1 MKTVKSIKS
10 MQKIAAGHKCGG
22 QRIAFVPTMG
32 ALHDGHLALIRRA
45 KKLGDVTV
53 VSIFVNPAQ
62 FGPNEDFS
70 KYPRN
75 YRNDRKRLRDLKVD
89 YIFYP
94 DKDDM
99 YPPDYETYVNLEKM
113 SRVLEGEFRP
123 IHFQGV
129 ATIVTRLFNI
139 VQPDIAVFG
148 QKDYQ
153 QSVIIKKMV
162 RDLNLPVKIVV
173 GKTVREKSG
182 LALSSRNKYFDT
194 EQKERAAV
202 LYKSLMHA
210 KDMIRNGQ
218 RNASKV
224 KRSMRLMIDKI
235 PGTKVDYIAIT
246 DDERLE
252 PLKKLSGKF
261 TISLAVWLDEVRLI
275 DNISVSLGDER

>member
-10 MQKIAAGHKCGG
+10 MQKIAGRLKCEGKK
-22 QRIAFVPTMG
+22 ITLVPTMG

-45 KKLGDVTV
+45 KKLGDITV

-70 KYPRN
+70 KYPRT
-75 YRNDRKRLRDLKVD
+75 YRHDRKRLRDLKVD

-123 IHFQGV
+123 IHFKGV

-153 QSVIIKKMV
+153 QSVIIKKLV

-194 EQKERAAV
+194 EQKERATV
-202 LYKSLMHA
+202 LYRSLMHA
-210 KDMIRNGQ
+210 KDMIGNGE
-218 RNASKV
+218 RNASKI
-224 KRSMRLMIDKI
+224 KRSMRLMIDKT

-246 DDERLE
+246 DDERME
-252 PLKKLSGKF
+252 SLKKLSGKF

-275 DNISVSLGDER
+275 DNISVSLR

>member
-1 MKTVKSIKS
+1 
-10 MQKIAAGHKCGG
+10 MQKIAACHKCEGKK
-22 QRIAFVPTMG
+22 IALVPTMG
-32 ALHDGHLALIRRA
+32 ALHDGHLALIRKA
-45 KKLGDVTV
+45 KKTGDITV

-62 FGPNEDFS
+62 FGPEEDFS
-70 KYPRN
+70 KYPRTFG
-75 YRNDRKRLRDLKVD
+75 YDRKRLQDLKVD

-94 DKDDM
+94 EKDDM

-113 SRVLEGEFRP
+113 SNVLEGEFRP
-123 IHFQGV
+123 THFRGV

-162 RDLNLPVKIVV
+162 KDLNLPVKIVV

-194 EQKERAAV
+194 EQRERATV

-210 KDMIRNGQ
+210 KDMIRNGE
-218 RNASKV
+218 RNASKI
-224 KRSMRLMIDKI
+224 KRSMRLMINKI
-235 PGTKVDYIAIT
+235 SGTKIDYVAIT
-246 DDERLE
+246 DDERLK

-275 DNISVSLGDER
+275 DNISVSLR

>member
-1 MKTVKSIKS
+1 
-10 MQKIAAGHKCGG
+10 MQKLALKLKCEDKK
-22 QRIAFVPTMG
+22 IAFVPTMG
-32 ALHDGHLALIRRA
+32 ALHEGHLALIRKA
-45 KKLGDVTV
+45 KKLGDITV

-62 FGPNEDFS
+62 FGPAEDFS
-70 KYPRN
+70 KYPRTFKE
-75 YRNDRKRLRDLKVD
+75 DRRRLRDLKVD
-89 YIFYP
+89 YVFYP
-94 DKDDM
+94 DRESM

-113 SRVLEGEFRP
+113 SKVLEGQFRS
-123 IHFQGV
+123 IHFRGV
-129 ATIVTRLFNI
+129 ATIVTKLFNI

-182 LALSSRNKYFDT
+182 LALSSRNKYLNM
-194 EQKERAAV
+194 EQKERATV

-210 KDMIRNGQ
+210 RDMIRNGE
-218 RNASKV
+218 RDASKV
-224 KRSMRLMIDKI
+224 KRSMRLMIDRI
-235 PGTKVDYIAIT
+235 AGTKIDYIAIT

-252 PLKKLSGKF
+252 PVRRLSGKF

-275 DNISVSLGDER
+275 DNISVSLGDEK

>member
-10 MQKIAAGHKCGG
+10 MQKLTRKLKCEGK
-22 QRIAFVPTMG
+22 RIVFVPTMG
-32 ALHDGHLALIRRA
+32 ALHEGHLALIRKA

-62 FGPNEDFS
+62 FGPAEDFS
-70 KYPRN
+70 KYPRTFKE
-75 YRNDRKRLRDLKVD
+75 DRRRLRDLKVD
-89 YIFYP
+89 YVFYP
-94 DKDDM
+94 DRESM
-99 YPPDYETYVNLEKM
+99 YPPDHETYVNLEKM
-113 SRVLEGEFRP
+113 SKVLEGQFRP
-123 IHFQGV
+123 IHFRGV

-162 RDLNLPVKIVV
+162 RDLNLPVKIII
-173 GKTVREKSG
+173 GKTVREESG
-182 LALSSRNKYFDT
+182 LALSSRNKYLNT
-194 EQKERAAV
+194 EQKERATV

-210 KDMIRNGQ
+210 RDMIRNGE

-224 KRSMRLMIDKI
+224 KRSMKLMIDRI
-235 PGTKVDYIAIT
+235 AGTKIDYIAIT

-252 PLKKLSGKF
+252 PVRGLSGKF

-275 DNISVSLGDER
+275 DNISVSLGDEK